1 MTESAEGRPQSVTIH
16 KLLRAAYGAFAAS
29 ALFSFAV
36 NLLMLTLPLF
46 MFQVFDRVMASRSE
60 TTLIFLLLMASFA
73 LAVQAA
79 LDATRAYA
87 FIRVSQWIERRI
99 GLTLLS
105 AIIADA
111 LDRSKVPSSGAMR
124 SLTTFRTFL
133 TGPGMLTLLD
143 LPWVPIFLALIYWF
157 NEAMGM
163 AAIGGALVMLLI
175 GLLNDLMTR
184 PKITQAQG
192 FANVAYMEADAAV
205 RNASVVEAM
214 GMRQWALTRWFQR
227 NEELIEM
234 QSLASDRAAIF
245 QAISKS
251 MRMLVQMVIMSVA
264 ALQIID
270 PTTPMTPGIMIAS
283 VIILG
288 RALQPVEMGINQA
301 RSLAEAIGAFRT
313 VEAALEA
320 AQSEQER
327 MSLPPPT
334 GKIDVENVTYQP
346 RGRDRPI
353 LQRISFNLEAGEG
366 LGIVGP
372 SAAGK
377 STLARL
383 LVGIERPTVGHI
395 RLDGADAFSWP
406 SEELGKHI
414 GYMPQETQ
422 LFSGSV
428 AVNIARLNPQPD
440 PEAVIRAAR
449 LAGLHDLILH
459 LPDGYD
465 TEIGEGGALLSGGM
479 RQRVALA
486 RALYGD
492 PVIVVLDE
500 PNSNLDASGDDA
512 LAAAIKA
519 VKAAGTTVIMITHRP
534 QSLAELDKVMILQNG
549 AVQSFGPRDEVIS
562 HRGVPA
568 SAVQRRLPDAES
580 DRRPG
585 APSPANVPT
594 GSVEKAAVSDPLS
607 GQPGSSPLA
616 GPAAA
621 APTSPP
627 NSPAKP
633 APAVQARSMAV
644 QSVTAR
650 AFNRGRGQ
658 AAVTG
663 ETEDGA

>member
-1 MTESAEGRPQSVTIH
+1 
-16 KLLRAAYGAFAAS
+16 
-29 ALFSFAV
+29 
-36 NLLMLTLPLF
+36 
-46 MFQVFDRVMASRSE
+46 
-60 TTLIFLLLMASFA
+60 
-73 LAVQAA
+73 
-79 LDATRAYA
+79 
-87 FIRVSQWIERRI
+87 
-99 GLTLLS
+99 
-105 AIIADA
+105 
-111 LDRSKVPSSGAMR
+111 
-124 SLTTFRTFL
+124 
-133 TGPGMLTLLD
+133 
-143 LPWVPIFLALIYWF
+143 
-157 NEAMGM
+157 
-163 AAIGGALVMLLI
+163 
-175 GLLNDLMTR
+175 
-184 PKITQAQG
+184 
-192 FANVAYMEADAAV
+192 
-205 RNASVVEAM
+205 
-214 GMRQWALTRWFQR
+214 
-227 NEELIEM
+227 
-234 QSLASDRAAIF
+234 
-245 QAISKS
+245 
-251 MRMLVQMVIMSVA
+251 
-264 ALQIID
+264 
-270 PTTPMTPGIMIAS
+270 
-283 VIILG
+283 
-288 RALQPVEMGINQA
+288 
-301 RSLAEAIGAFRT
+301 
-313 VEAALEA
+313 
-320 AQSEQER
+320 
-327 MSLPPPT
+327 
-334 GKIDVENVTYQP
+334 
-346 RGRDRPI
+346 
-353 LQRISFNLEAGEG
+353 
-366 LGIVGP
+366 
-372 SAAGK
+372 
-377 STLARL
+377 
-383 LVGIERPTVGHI
+383 
-395 RLDGADAFSWP
+395 
-406 SEELGKHI
+406 
-414 GYMPQETQ
+414 YMPQETQ

-562 HRGVPA
+562 HLGVPA

-585 APSPANVPT
+585 APSPANAPT
-594 GSVEKAAVSDPLS
+594 GPVGKAAASDPLS
-607 GQPGSSPLA
+607 GQPGSSPPA

-644 QSVTAR
+644 QSVPAR